1 MAKTVALNVGESFLE
16 KIIKPIRKKE
26 DIIVLL
32 LESMKMFL
40 VGNIIDNKD
49 SKGKVI
55 IRVDKMSRII
65 FEIKDKYFS
74 FNFPFNLENRELI
87 KFYDSGIGIDIDNKV
102 VSILLGIFNDELI
115 KNDSLEEIYYELA
128 YIEGIPEIENVW
140 RLVRK
145 LMLFESGYL
154 RYDYD
159 LDRANGKL
167 HPIHHFDICFS
178 SGNSFKVGL
187 DDKIDIDEFI
197 DILDIQTECYY
208 LGKNKNK

>member
-1 MAKTVALNVGESFLE
+1 MAKIIAVNVGESFLE

-32 LESMKMFL
+32 LESIKVFL
-40 VGNIIDNKD
+40 VGNIICDED
-49 SKGKVI
+49 SKGKVV

-74 FNFPFNLENRELI
+74 FNFPFNVEKGNLT
-87 KFYDSGIGIDIDNKV
+87 KFYDSNIGIDIDSKV
-102 VSILLGIFNDELI
+102 VSILLGIFNDEII

-154 RYDYD
+154 RYDCD
-159 LDRANGKL
+159 LERANGTL
-167 HPIHHFDICFS
+167 HPIHHFDIYFS

-187 DDKIDIDEFI
+187 DDKINIDEFI
-197 DILDIQTECYY
+197 DILDIQTNCYY
-208 LGKNKNK
+208 LGKK